1 MMLIL
6 ALICFA
12 ALIVAWAWLPASAGT
27 ETEPAGADV
36 SLPADHLA
44 EAEAA

>member
-1 MMLIL
+1 MLLVL

-12 ALIVAWAWLPASAGT
+12 ALIVAWAWLPASAGM
-27 ETEPAGADV
+27 ESEPAGADV
-36 SLPADHLA
+36 SMTTDLA